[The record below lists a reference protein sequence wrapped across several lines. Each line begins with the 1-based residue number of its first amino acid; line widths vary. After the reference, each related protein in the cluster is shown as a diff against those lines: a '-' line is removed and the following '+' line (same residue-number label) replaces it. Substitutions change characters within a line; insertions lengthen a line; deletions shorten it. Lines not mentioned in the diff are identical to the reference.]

1 MRASRQVLIPAL
13 ASMLLALAASVV
25 AQASPP
31 PPPPPAAAR
40 SVAPFD
46 VCRDRSNLL
55 FERSYAFQ
63 NRPCTIAAGPKG
75 RKLQLEST
83 SGPSFF
89 KDANGK
95 QLRPTKVVLRSFV
108 PGARGTDSMVAIKP
122 TGRTLRV
129 RLPNRLPSVLNPYV
143 ISLPRGVCREDY
155 WLLSVLISD
164 NTETKPFGV
173 INSMCGPNAARRP

>member
-1 MRASRQVLIPAL
+1 MRTSKQVLIPAL

-25 AQASPP
+25 AQASPS
-31 PPPPPAAAR
+31 PPPPPAPA
-40 SVAPFD
+40 FD
-46 VCRDRSNLL
+46 VCRDRSSLL

-63 NRPCTIAAGPKG
+63 NRPCTIVAGPKG
-75 RKLQLEST
+75 RTLQIEST

-89 KDANGK
+89 KGANGK

-108 PGARGTDSMVAIKP
+108 PGARGTDGMVAVKP

-173 INSMCGPNAARRP
+173 INSMCGPNAAQRP